1 MRKFAK
7 TPTYQTI
14 EILGQPAIYTDYR
27 IEHTSVPQ
35 GFYLYEIRHSDEDWG
50 VPCQLARNIAV
61 NFYGTIITNTPI
73 QLPPDG
79 LLDFDYAQFYFTDEA
94 FNTLA
99 KFMEA
104 HPAENKDLIE
114 IAAAKESEYALMFSQ
129 SEKEDHANG
138 CIGHLRGDFGTDG
151 NEFHTTWWSHQNDVL
166 NTHEFKSDIDRV
178 VNWLREGFAPL
189 KDRTTMRR
197 FCELR
202 GRVLNAEEAILPPCG
217 FSVHT
222 KNYQYM
228 LRCIPRKGD
237 YNFYLYCYDKEAR
250 EQERTTPQKNTRPI
264 VKKRTEPER

>member
-1 MRKFAK
+1 
-7 TPTYQTI
+7 
-14 EILGQPAIYTDYR
+14 
-27 IEHTSVPQ
+27 
-35 GFYLYEIRHSDEDWG
+35 
-50 VPCQLARNIAV
+50 
-61 NFYGTIITNTPI
+61 
-73 QLPPDG
+73 
-79 LLDFDYAQFYFTDEA
+79 
-94 FNTLA
+94 
-99 KFMEA
+99 MEA

-151 NEFHTTWWSHQNDVL
+151 NEFHTTWWPHQNDVL

-189 KDRTTMRR
+189 KDRNTMRR

-217 FSVHT
+217 FSIHT

-237 YNFYLYCYDKEAR
+237 YNFYLYCYDKKAR
-250 EQERTTPQKNTRPI
+250 EQERITPQKNTRPI
-264 VKKRTEPER
+264 AKKRTEPER

>member
-50 VPCQLARNIAV
+50 IPCQLARNIAV

-79 LLDFDYAQFYFTDEA
+79 LLDFDYEQFYFTDEA

-104 HPAENKDLIE
+104 HPAESKDLIE
-114 IAAAKESEYALMFSQ
+114 IAAAKESEYALMFSH
-129 SEKEDHANG
+129 S
-138 CIGHLRGDFGTDG
+138 LRKKITPMA
-151 NEFHTTWWSHQNDVL
+151 V
-166 NTHEFKSDIDRV
+166 SDICV
-178 VNWLREGFAPL
+178 VTSAQMATSFILLGGRI
-189 KDRTTMRR
+189 RTMR
-197 FCELR
+197 
-202 GRVLNAEEAILPPCG
+202 
-217 FSVHT
+217 
-222 KNYQYM
+222 
-228 LRCIPRKGD
+228 
-237 YNFYLYCYDKEAR
+237 
-250 EQERTTPQKNTRPI
+250 
-264 VKKRTEPER
+264 

>member
-1 MRKFAK
+1 MWTRTAR
-7 TPTYQTI
+7 PSRS
-14 EILGQPAIYTDYR
+14 GRPAPAIYTDYR

-50 VPCQLARNIAV
+50 IPCQLARNIAV

-79 LLDFDYAQFYFTDEA
+79 LLDFDYEQFYFTDEA
-94 FNTLA
+94 FNTLT

-104 HPAENKDLIE
+104 HPAESKDLME

-129 SEKEDHANG
+129 PEQEDHANG

-151 NEFHTTWWSHQNDVL
+151 NEFHTTWWPHQNDAL

-189 KDRTTMRR
+189 KDRTVRQSPPLSCPRR
-197 FCELR
+197 EPATGPR
-202 GRVLNAEEAILPPCG
+202 PALPS
-217 FSVHT
+217 F
-222 KNYQYM
+222 
-228 LRCIPRKGD
+228 
-237 YNFYLYCYDKEAR
+237 
-250 EQERTTPQKNTRPI
+250 TTCRS
-264 VKKRTEPER
+264 